1 MSALVLSPAEVRR
14 LLPMRDC
21 MELMADTFRS
31 LSREETVNPLRWA
44 MKLPGD
50 MGLLGMMPGHL
61 PSPAVLGLKAVA
73 VFPGNHGTEY
83 DAHQGVVLLFDVN
96 NGVPRAILD
105 ASEITAIRTAAAT
118 GVATRTL
125 ARRDAGD
132 LAILGSGVQARTHLE
147 AMRIARDLRRV
158 RVFSPTRENREAF
171 AHRESSR
178 HGIDVEPCGLAREAV
193 QGADII
199 CTVTSAREPVLQG
212 AWVADGA
219 HINAVGS
226 SVAAARELDTPCV
239 VSSRLYVDRLE
250 STLKEAGDF
259 LMPKREGAIDDDH
272 ILGEVGEVLLGRCAG
287 RQSTDEITLFKSLG
301 VAVED
306 LAAAHHVYR
315 NALEQGVGTQVDL
328 GGLRTTPD

>member
-1 MSALVLSPAEVRR
+1 MSAIVLSPAEVGR
-14 LLPMRDC
+14 LLPMREC
-21 MELMADTFRS
+21 MELMAETFRA
-31 LSREETVNPLRWA
+31 LSRDEVVNPLRWA
-44 MKLPGD
+44 MKLPDGT
-50 MGLLGMMPGHL
+50 GLLAMMPGHL
-61 PSPAVLGLKAVA
+61 RSPAVLGLKAVA

-83 DAHQGVVLLFDVN
+83 DAHQGVVLLFDVH

-118 GVATRTL
+118 GAATRAL

-158 RVFSPTRENREAF
+158 RVYSPTRQNREEF
-171 AHRESSR
+171 ARRESSR
-178 HGIDVEPCGLAREAV
+178 HGIDVEPCGSAREAV
-193 QGADII
+193 EGADII
-199 CTVTSAREPVLQG
+199 CTVTSAREPVLHG
-212 AWVADGA
+212 AWVAAGA

-226 SVAAARELDTPCV
+226 SVAASRELDTACV
-239 VSSRLYVDRLE
+239 VRSHLYVDRRE

-259 LMPKREGAIDDDH
+259 LIPKREGAVDDDH

-306 LAAAHHVYR
+306 LAAAHRVYR
-315 NALEQGVGTQVDL
+315 RALEQGAGTPVDL